1 MADTWNATE
10 IGGQDFFDGVERVA
24 EIVGGTAGKIVA
36 TGKLVGQSLGALHRS
51 DMNELTDTATAAIRE
66 GTAVAQTAST
76 FAKQAANYLET
87 HDRKQITRDIVRFVR
102 RHPTESL
109 AVAVTMG
116 FVVDRLLLR
125 RRG

>member
-10 IGGQDFFDGVERVA
+10 IGGEDFFDGVERVA

-51 DMNELTDTATAAIRE
+51 DMIELADTATAAIQE
-66 GTAVAQTAST
+66 GAAVAQTAST
-76 FAKQAANYLET
+76 YAKQAANYLET
-87 HDRKQITRDIVRFVR
+87 HDRKQIARDFVRLVR

-109 AVAVTMG
+109 AVAVAMG
-116 FVVDRLLLR
+116 FIVDRMLLR